1 MGITLLRVEKFPSS
15 PERIQRRRLI
25 YDGPK
30 SSRDDGRRGRSV
42 RPRRLDG
49 PFGRFGAFG
58 AACVVGRASDE
69 RRRRVGRRGAAG
81 PGRAAPGP
89 TPPPPRG
96 GRGFDGGGRGR
107 GGYWLGGR
115 PRLTRRRRRL
125 CKIDDVATCRV
136 APNADGLRPSRLH
149 HPTSPLLRRLLPLL
163 LLST

>member
-1 MGITLLRVEKFPSS
+1 MCWIKSPWGEKSSSQNVIIIIYYNNLSQYFPILGITLLRVEKFPSS

-89 TPPPPRG
+89 TPPPQRAVVVG
-96 GRGFDGGGRGR
+96 LTEAGADEEDIGSAAGRVWRAAAVGSAR
-107 GGYWLGGR
+107 
-115 PRLTRRRRRL
+115 
-125 CKIDDVATCRV
+125 
-136 APNADGLRPSRLH
+136 
-149 HPTSPLLRRLLPLL
+149 
-163 LLST
+163 